1 MCGGRRH
8 MGKQGELEEYNEVSG
23 RVWERIQ

>member
-1 MCGGRRH
+1 MEGICGGRRH

-23 RVWERIQ
+23 RV